1 MLEQLFGSKT
11 RVKVM
16 KIFLENPEKRFYVRE
31 LTRLT
36 DSLINSIRRELA
48 NLVEVGF
55 LVIEAPEIDE
65 TDEPSVDSVTKKSG
79 LNKKKY
85 FRLNKGNVFL
95 KEFDALFSKGKFM
108 LEKKF
113 TDQILKCGEIRYIA
127 LSGIFI
133 DKARAA
139 TDMVVIG
146 NKINKKKIINIIKTF
161 EQKIDR
167 EINYTV
173 MDMREFKL
181 RKDIADRFLNDI
193 IQDKDN
199 IVLLDELHLIEN
211 V

>member
-16 KIFLENPEKRFYVRE
+16 KVFLENPEKRFFVRE

-36 DSLINSIRRELA
+36 DSLINSVRRELA

-55 LVIEAPEIDE
+55 LVIDDVAREQENESSTA
-65 TDEPSVDSVTKKSG
+65 TRG

-85 FRLNKGNVFL
+85 FRLNKGNMFL
-95 KEFDALFSKGKFM
+95 KEFDALFSKGQFM

-113 TDQILKCGEIRYIA
+113 TDQILKHGEIRYMA
-127 LSGIFI
+127 LSGVFI
-133 DKARAA
+133 DKSNTP
-139 TDMVVIG
+139 TDMIVIG
-146 NKINKKKIINIIKTF
+146 NKLNKQKIIEVLKKF

-167 EINYTV
+167 EIRYTL

-193 IQDKDN
+193 INDEDS
-199 IVLLDELHLIEN
+199 IVLVNELDLIDEI
-211 V
+211 